1 MYLDLMKYQ
10 QMAHIAVQENDF
22 EMRIPAWKSM
32 LPTTFTS
39 TRQIMQG
46 MGRTMFSSCT
56 I

>member
-22 EMRIPAWKSM
+22 EMSIPAWKSM
-32 LPTTFTS
+32 LPITFTS
-39 TRQIMQG
+39 TRQIMQD
-46 MGRTMFSSCT
+46 MGRTMFSGCT